1 MLDSSEQSSAMQ
13 RLLNRQAIFAKS
25 AKSSS
30 SRRATLRYMKTL
42 RAEQNY
48 RQRVERIVAF
58 LVAHPL
64 VEHRLEDLAAMAHFS
79 PYHFHRIYHS
89 VAGETVSATVRR
101 IRLALATRLLE
112 QGSHS
117 ITQVAMEVG
126 YESPQ
131 AFTRAFGQFAG
142 QSPSGFQA
150 QLHRVGYDTDAMPQ
164 V

>member
-1 MLDSSEQSSAMQ
+1 
-13 RLLNRQAIFAKS
+13 
-25 AKSSS
+25 
-30 SRRATLRYMKTL
+30 MKTP
-42 RAEQNY
+42 RAEQIY
-48 RQRVERIVAF
+48 RQRVARIVAF

-117 ITQVAMEVG
+117 ITQVAMKVRSRSRG
-126 YESPQ
+126 PLDNLPGSRQ
-131 AFTRAFGQFAG
+131 ATFRRNFIVSATTLMRY
-142 QSPSGFQA
+142 
-150 QLHRVGYDTDAMPQ
+150 HR
-164 V
+164 